1 MSSTLAS
8 KCLCSWEW
16 PQTLS
21 PPPRRRDDRQE
32 PPRPLSVFLF
42 WCPQQATLFGHG
54 SWSGGLPVRGSFIS
68 LHSLPSSCWNVDQL
82 SLVLFNWKQTD
93 RNRKQKQKTET
104 KPNKNKQKTNA
115 PLKTNNSPI
124 SISVLVVNSSF
135 GVSEHA
141 TASTLGSGG
150 KKREKG
156 SKGEREKEKDP
167 WLKS

>member
-1 MSSTLAS
+1 MKTN
-8 KCLCSWEW
+8 
-16 PQTLS
+16 
-21 PPPRRRDDRQE
+21 RQ
-32 PPRPLSVFLF
+32 
-42 WCPQQATLFGHG
+42 
-54 SWSGGLPVRGSFIS
+54 
-68 LHSLPSSCWNVDQL
+68 
-82 SLVLFNWKQTD
+82 
-93 RNRKQKQKTET
+93 KQKTKTKTET

-167 WLKS
+167 